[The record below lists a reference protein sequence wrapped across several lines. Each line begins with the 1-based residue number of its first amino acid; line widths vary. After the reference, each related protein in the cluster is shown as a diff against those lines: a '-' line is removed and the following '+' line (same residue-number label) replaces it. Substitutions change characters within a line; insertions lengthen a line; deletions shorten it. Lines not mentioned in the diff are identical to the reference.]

1 MCIASHN
8 ITLIMV
14 DIQSRILSLANFSEP
29 LRIVHNGKGIK
40 DINENNVKDILVD
53 IQGTNRCKFLFEI
66 HTVLG
71 YNNFCK

>member
-1 MCIASHN
+1 MRIASHN

-40 DINENNVKDILVD
+40 HVNENKVRDILVD
-53 IQGTNRCKFLFEI
+53 IQGTNRYKFPFEI
-66 HTVLG
+66 YTLLG
-71 YNNFCK
+71 NNNFCK